1 MPMFSHRQKDMF
13 SHDAAHLLFFNALD
27 LIVMLPK
34 FNKFIHS
41 VYQYFIVC

>member
-13 SHDAAHLLFFNALD
+13 SHDAAHLLFNALE

-41 VYQYFIVC
+41 VYQYFIV